1 MKKLYIIL
9 ILIFG
14 CGDVDEQ
21 VIGYNEIVHSAWEYF
36 SNEEF
41 EQARTEFTNALDY
54 EVLENIS
61 EAYIGIGW
69 CNLYIANQV
78 TDIIE
83 IDRRNELRDFA
94 YENFINAINFND
106 TSDDKISNELMAIM
120 SAGLV
125 FVYDYKLLNYYDLYY
140 NNIEDY
146 NEHCYSGDNSDDFR
160 SNCIIPIAKDIVSES
175 NRLIEYQSNFE
186 FPYDASINIDD
197 IRFIRA
203 RLAFSFDDFS
213 SNEFQTSN
221 NTGEELYFI
230 HQFEICLINDLP
242 LECTENLGFDDY
254 CIGVNNDP
262 PTFPNIPVED
272 FLGCL
277 SSFYTP
283 TENP

>member
-1 MKKLYIIL
+1 MKNFYFLL
-9 ILIFG
+9 IFIFG
-14 CGDVDEQ
+14 CGEVGEQ
-21 VIGYNEIVHSAWEYF
+21 IIGYNEIVQSAWEYF
-36 SNEEF
+36 SIEEY

-54 EVLENIS
+54 EVLNNIS

-78 TDIIE
+78 TDITE
-83 IDRRNELRDFA
+83 TNRRNELRDIA
-94 YENFINAINFND
+94 YDNFIEALEFNIE
-106 TSDDKISNELMAIM
+106 SDDKISNELMAIM

-140 NNIEDY
+140 NNNSEF
-146 NEHCYSGDNSDDFR
+146 NENCYSGNNPDDFR

-175 NRLIEYQSNFE
+175 NLLIDYQSNFE
-186 FPYDASINIDD
+186 FPFDASINIDD

-213 SNEFQTSN
+213 SNEFQTSD
-221 NTGEELYFI
+221 NTSDETYFI

-242 LECTENLGFDDY
+242 LECSENLGFDEY
-254 CIGVNNDP
+254 CLGVNNDP
-262 PTFPNIPVED
+262 PNFPNIPVED